1 MKYLRKFE
9 LYEISEISN
18 EDCLNLREYFIDFE
32 DELDADI
39 RPMRHHDGRGEFVSI
54 FIDIPKNK
62 IDPIV
67 LTKKFLNSVNMVNK
81 IGEFKTRS
89 IKYLED
95 LITGKIENSPE
106 IYYGVGL
113 IGDYYTS
120 RSTTLFFIEDELLN
134 KETMFYS
141 YMNDLDSQRWS
152 STIYRNLNLDQF
164 RIVSL
169 VAHFTKN

>member
-1 MKYLRKFE
+1 MKYLKKFE

-32 DELDADI
+32 DEFDADI

-62 IDPIV
+62 IDPII
-67 LTKKFLNSVNMVNK
+67 LAKKFLNSVSMVNK
-81 IGEFKTRS
+81 IGEFKSRS
-89 IKYLED
+89 IKYAED
-95 LITGKIENSPE
+95 LITGKIEISPE
-106 IYYGVGL
+106 IYYGAGL

-120 RSTTLFFIEDELLN
+120 RSTTLFFKGDELLN
-134 KETMFYS
+134 KEAMFHT
-141 YMNDLDSQRWS
+141 YMDDLDSQRWS
-152 STIYRNLNLDQF
+152 SEIYRSLNLDEF